1 MNNDD
6 YEYFT
11 ESISEAATTI
21 LLTFVLS
28 IATIGFVIGI
38 GMR

>member
-1 MNNDD
+1 MKNDD

-11 ESISEAATTI
+11 ESIGEAMTTI
-21 LLTFVLS
+21 MLTFVLS
-28 IATIGFVIGI
+28 ISTIGFVIGI